1 MFSQKEVLAESRA
14 KNSENVKMLKTMK
27 DNASAPYFKDT
38 KVLTCSQVLMKNGV
52 AVAIP
57 FQSAPN
63 KPKERNRSSDRSNS
77 SSMYSSPPLAESQP
91 YFSL

>member
-1 MFSQKEVLAESRA
+1 MALTCNRFGTGMLGQKELLQESRT
-14 KNSENVKMLKTMK
+14 KNSEKAKMLKTMK

-57 FQSAPN
+57 F
-63 KPKERNRSSDRSNS
+63 
-77 SSMYSSPPLAESQP
+77 
-91 YFSL
+91 